1 MHDVKP
7 SQSIHHIWNV
17 WLTGMH
23 FEGVG
28 TMCDL
33 ASMLIKGVGTMCDLA
48 SMLIK
53 GVGTMCDWQ
62 VCCWYQCGQACV

>member
-1 MHDVKP
+1 
-7 SQSIHHIWNV
+7 
-17 WLTGMH
+17 
-23 FEGVG
+23 
-28 TMCDL
+28 MCDL

-48 SMLIK
+48 SMLIT